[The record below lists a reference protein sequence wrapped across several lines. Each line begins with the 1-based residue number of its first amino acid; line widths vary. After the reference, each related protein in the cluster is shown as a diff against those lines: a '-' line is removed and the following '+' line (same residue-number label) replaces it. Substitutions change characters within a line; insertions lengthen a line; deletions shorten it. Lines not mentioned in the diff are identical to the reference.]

1 MAVVER
7 GRCEV
12 DGGAGTWAAD
22 GRVRTHY
29 SVQTFFFY
37 SFLYPMLLYP
47 IMFSTCTQNV
57 GKSTMHAKCS
67 IKCLKEN
74 VMSWSAMI
82 SEYDQVGREL
92 NALELFSRMK
102 VEQANEFVFA
112 SAVSACASML
122 AVDVG
127 KRIHSQSMVLGYAD
141 VSFMSNLLVSMYM
154 KYGRCSD
161 ALSVFMSSSE
171 RKSVAYNAII
181 TGLVVN
187 EQVQVFLYLLEFFY
201 FL

>member
-1 MAVVER
+1 M
-7 GRCEV
+7 
-12 DGGAGTWAAD
+12 
-22 GRVRTHY
+22 Y
-29 SVQTFFFY
+29 
-37 SFLYPMLLYP
+37 
-47 IMFSTCTQNV
+47 
-57 GKSTMHAKCS
+57 AKCGKIDYTRQVFDKMS
-67 IKCLKEN
+67 ERN

-82 SEYDQVGREL
+82 SGYDHARRAL
-92 NALELFSRMK
+92 NTVELFSRMK

-127 KRIHSQSMVLGYAD
+127 KRIHSQSVVLGYAD
-141 VSFMSNLLVSMYM
+141 VSFMSNSRVLMYM
-154 KYGRCSD
+154 KCGRCSD

-187 EQVQVFLYLLEFFY
+187 RQVQVFFY